1 MPHDASKPPIH
12 DAGWASRE
20 FAGAELGDRRLVKRL
35 VSLSERFA
43 DHPGASIPRACGSW
57 SGAKAAYRFF
67 DNDSVEPEAILA
79 AHTRATLQRVREHPL
94 VLCAQ
99 DTTYLNY
106 STHPRT
112 EGLGPIGNNRDKTIG
127 LLLHSTLALTP
138 QGQALGMLH
147 AQPSVRSKQRFGRC
161 STERNRLKVAD
172 KESQK
177 WLDSHE
183 ACQQHAAQCPDTML
197 VNLADREGDLYELF
211 AAALAPREGPRV
223 HVLVRAQHNRQVAH
237 PQHYL
242 WDALAA
248 QGVSARL
255 QVKVPRQKNGPPA
268 RVAILSVRFA
278 QVTLLA
284 PCLKEHQ
291 PCLTLWAVEARETRP
306 PRGVEPV
313 CWRLLTTLPVRT
325 VDEALEK
332 VRWYAQRWQIEIIH
346 KILKSGCRLE
356 QRQLGSAA
364 RLRRVAMVDLIV
376 AWRVLGLTKAA
387 RATPEAPASDWLDQ
401 HEWRAL
407 CCYFEKCSQPP
418 ATPPPLRQAVRWI
431 AQLGGFL
438 ARRRDGEPGPV
449 VLWRGLQQLR
459 AITAAWVRFGHA
471 SCG

>member
-1 MPHDASKPPIH
+1 MPHNASKPSIH
-12 DAGWASRE
+12 DAGWASQE

-35 VSLSERFA
+35 VTLCGQFA
-43 DHPGASIPRACGSW
+43 EHPGASIPQACGSW
-57 SGAKAAYRFF
+57 SAAKAAYRFF
-67 DNDSVEPEAILA
+67 DNDSVEPGAILA
-79 AHTRATLQRVREHPL
+79 AHTQATLQRVREHPL

-99 DTTYLNY
+99 DTSYLNY
-106 STHPRT
+106 STHPKT

-138 QGQALGMLH
+138 QGQALGFLH
-147 AQPSVRSKQRFGRC
+147 AQLSARSKQRFGRC
-161 STERNRLKVAD
+161 SSARNRLKVAD

-197 VNLADREGDLYELF
+197 VNIADREGDLYELF

-242 WDALAA
+242 WEALAA

-255 QVKVPRQKNGPPA
+255 KVKVPRQKDGQAA
-268 RVAILSVRFA
+268 RLATLSVRFA

-284 PCLKEHQ
+284 PCLKDDQ
-291 PCLTLWAVEARETRP
+291 PCLTLWAVEARETHP
-306 PRGVEPV
+306 PRGVEAV
-313 CWRLLTTLPVRT
+313 CWRLLTTVPVST
-325 VDEALEK
+325 ADEALER
-332 VRWYAQRWQIEIIH
+332 VRWYAQRWQIEVIH

-356 QRQLGSAA
+356 QRQLESAT
-364 RLRRVAMVDLIV
+364 RLRRVAIVDLIV

-401 HEWRAL
+401 HEWRAAD
-407 CCYFEKCSQPP
+407 CIFRSNYTAPATPSYFEKCSQPP
-418 ATPPPLRQAVRWI
+418 ATPPPLRQAAHWI
-431 AQLGGFL
+431 AQLGGF
-438 ARRRDGEPGPV
+438 PGAPP
-449 VLWRGLQQLR
+449 
-459 AITAAWVRFGHA
+459 
-471 SCG
+471 